1 MKKSNRKHNST
12 KKGGRNNSHSD
23 CCKVKPTNVGRRN
36 ERVQGNSKN
45 NDSHNSHSDCCKV
58 KPTNVGRRNE
68 RRVQGNS
75 KNNDSH
81 NSHSDCCKAKPT
93 NVGGELLAPAGNLLS
108 AIVAFESGADAVY
121 VGLGKFNARERAENF
136 TIEDLSKLINYA
148 HQNGKKVYVAFNTLI
163 KESELAAAAESLSD
177 IAELGP
183 DAVIVQDLGIVH
195 LLRKF
200 FPEIP
205 VHASTQMAI
214 HNSYG
219 VEAAAAMGIE
229 RVILERQVTKSELR
243 QIMRNSQVEIEVF
256 VHGALCCSLS
266 GSCLFSSWLGGWS
279 GNRGKCTQPCR
290 RRFFSDNGNGFFFST
305 KDLAVPEMIPDLMK
319 MGVAS
324 FKIEGRLKK
333 PDYLKSVV
341 TAYRMAIDSAI
352 DSMQEA
358 QEQVRRA
365 VGRQLSQGFYSEK
378 SMEKLIVPGRMGVTG
393 QLCGRVLE
401 TLRGGFMA
409 SVSRKIHVGDILRL
423 QQYAGD
429 NSSALAVS
437 TIKIDGQIVSK
448 AVKGDICFIQC
459 DREVPKDAS
468 IYKTGESF
476 DKMSAKL
483 ANLKP
488 LRSRI
493 DLDIK
498 IDSRTISVDTGDG
511 KEWVR
516 DLGELE
522 PAQKH
527 PLSSEKVEEV
537 FRASNSEEIEAGV
550 IKVDIDG
557 DYFMPASV
565 LKQLR
570 REFWEQADRAGNK
583 RVAKKKKKRVL
594 DEIERYINELSSEK
608 GVIDKSA
615 NFAPSKGL
623 HTSQDSV
630 VLCSFMPEDSIPILE
645 KKIKGALKKG
655 IRRFMVT
662 SLFHIPM
669 LSGIDGVEIQVGFP
683 LPVCNSLAICEL
695 RNLIKKICGGKGKRQ
710 TLNSVQ
716 SWIELEECEIR
727 NLIDHS
733 PVDIQMITEGCVPIL
748 VTRADIPA
756 EGMVKDDRGAG
767 YFIEKDKQA
776 GLTTIYPDKYFKID
790 LVDGASAYKL
800 NSNVPV
806 DKTRISK
813 FNFEREFV

>member
-1 MKKSNRKHNST
+1 VGRGNVKKQSDLQNKDR
-12 KKGGRNNSHSD
+12 GNSHSE
-23 CCKVKPTNVGRRN
+23 CCKVKPTNV
-36 ERVQGNSKN
+36 
-45 NDSHNSHSDCCKV
+45 
-58 KPTNVGRRNE
+58 
-68 RRVQGNS
+68 
-75 KNNDSH
+75 
-81 NSHSDCCKAKPT
+81 
-93 NVGGELLAPAGNLLS
+93 GELLAPAGNLLS

-136 TIEDLSKLINYA
+136 TLEDLSKLINYA
-148 HQNGKKVYVAFNTLI
+148 RQNEKRVYVAFNTLI
-163 KESELAAAAESLSD
+163 KESELRAAAESLAD

-195 LLRKF
+195 LLREF
-200 FPEIP
+200 FPQIP
-205 VHASTQMAI
+205 IHASTQMAI

-219 VEAAAAMGIE
+219 VKAAEAMGIE
-229 RVILERQVTKSELR
+229 RVILERQVTKSEIKS
-243 QIMRNSQVEIEVF
+243 IMRNSQAEIELF

-290 RRFFSDNGNGFFFST
+290 RRFFSGNGNGFFFST
-305 KDLAVPEMIPDLMK
+305 KDLAVPEMIPEMMK

-333 PDYLKSVV
+333 PDYLKNVV
-341 TAYRMAIDSAI
+341 SAYRLAIDSAAE
-352 DSMQEA
+352 DMQEA
-358 QEQVRRA
+358 QEKVRRA

-437 TIKIDGQIVSK
+437 TIKIDGRIVSK

-483 ANLKP
+483 ATLKP
-488 LRSRI
+488 LRRQLN
-493 DLDIK
+493 LDIK
-498 IDSRTISVDTGDG
+498 ICKSSITVDTGDG
-511 KEWVR
+511 DEWVR

-527 PLSSEKVEEV
+527 PLSAEKVEEV
-537 FRASNSEEIEAGV
+537 FRASNSDDIGAGG

-570 REFWEQADRAGNK
+570 REFWEQADK
-583 RVAKKKKKRVL
+583 IDIVAVAAENKKRVL
-594 DEIERYINELSSEK
+594 EKIDRYIAELPRDRSGKKYSA
-608 GVIDKSA
+608 GKS
-615 NFAPSKGL
+615 
-623 HTSQDSV
+623 T
-630 VLCSFMPEDSIPILE
+630 VLCSFMPEDSISQLE
-645 KKIKGALKKG
+645 NKIRSSLKKG

-662 SLFHIPM
+662 SIFQIPM
-669 LSGIDGVEIQVGFP
+669 LSGIEGVEIQTGFP

-695 RNLIKKICGGKGKRQ
+695 RTLINKLCGVGKDKKRKI
-710 TLNSVQ
+710 LSSVQ

-733 PVDIQMITEGCVPIL
+733 PVHIEMITEGCVPIL

-767 YFIEKDKQA
+767 YFIEKDA
-776 GLTTIYPDKYFKID
+776 VSGLTTIYPDKYFKID
-790 LVDGASAYKL
+790 LVKGASAYKL
-800 NSNVPV
+800 HSDIPV
-806 DKTRISK
+806 DRTRISK